1 MKITGPVT
9 EITPFT
15 KSSSPALGALTS
27 SGVALA
33 HLTLIGATGLT
44 RLIASTHATIASA
57 PAPWKG
63 EQVAAAEKA
72 PLPYQLVTRSLL
84 WLAALSQSF
93 LRRLP
98 ADQQNGGL
106 FRSALNGV
114 LGNALVDHGNPL
126 HQGMTLRNEFG
137 EALTAS
143 QWAGDA
149 RRGVVLFLHGVCL
162 SEREWQNFSHQGF
175 VRELR
180 ESGYGVAWLRYNS
193 GRAIADNG
201 ADLSRL
207 LAELDATKT
216 PITLIGHSMGGLVIR
231 AACHHAEQE
240 KSAWLSRLQ
249 NVAYIGTPHQGAP
262 LERLGES
269 ANRLLALTPYT
280 RPLMQLGNIRS
291 TGIQDLR
298 HGRITPVDEQHSL
311 KLTEHARHLLIA
323 AHMGRGNRRHWMGDG
338 LVPVRSALGQHLDT
352 GKILHGGDITRVE
365 FSQMGHMAMLSDER
379 VYAAL
384 QEWLKP

>member
-1 MKITGPVT
+1 MNTPSPVS
-9 EITPFT
+9 ENTPSVRST
-15 KSSSPALGALTS
+15 APALGALTS

-44 RLIASTHATIASA
+44 RLIASTHATIASH
-57 PAPWKG
+57 PLPWKG
-63 EQVAAAEKA
+63 EQVAAPEKA

-84 WLAALSQSF
+84 WLAALSQRF
-93 LRRLP
+93 LGSLP
-98 ADQQNGGL
+98 ADQQAGGL
-106 FRSALNGV
+106 FRSVVNGV
-114 LGNALVDHGNPL
+114 VGNALVDHGNPL
-126 HQGMTLRNEFG
+126 NHGMTLRNEFG
-137 EALTAS
+137 EELTPA

-149 RRGVVLFLHGVCL
+149 RRGIVLFLHGVCL

-180 ESGYGVAWLRYNS
+180 ELGYGVAWLRYNS
-193 GRAIADNG
+193 GRAIAENG
-201 ADLSRL
+201 ADLSAL
-207 LAELDATKT
+207 LEQLEGKT
-216 PITLIGHSMGGLVIR
+216 PVTLIGHSMGGLVIR
-231 AACHHAEQE
+231 AACHHAAQE

-249 NVAYIGTPHQGAP
+249 NAAYIGTPHQGAP

-298 HGRITPVDEQHSL
+298 HGRVTPAGQEHSL
-311 KLTEHARHLLIA
+311 QLPEHARHLLIA
-323 AHMGRGNRRHWMGDG
+323 AHMGRGERRHWMGDG

-352 GKILHGGDITRVE
+352 GKVLQGGDITRVE
-365 FSQMGHMAMLSDER
+365 FSAMGHMAMLSDER
-379 VYAAL
+379 IYAAL
-384 QEWLKP
+384 LEWLKP